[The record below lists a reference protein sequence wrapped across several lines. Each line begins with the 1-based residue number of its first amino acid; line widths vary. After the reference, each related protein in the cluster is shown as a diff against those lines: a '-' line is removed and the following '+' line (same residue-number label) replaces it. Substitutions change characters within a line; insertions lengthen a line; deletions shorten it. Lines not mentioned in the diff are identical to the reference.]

1 MAMPI
6 QEELYGLDLLVY
18 SSHKTATQT
27 LVHTFA
33 DHGYR
38 SLHCHT
44 LANVTTRLTPELLP
58 RYLREYRRRQ
68 QRPLPIL
75 SVFREPI
82 ERLSSSFFQSH
93 AEDALRRQPGMTP
106 QDTLIAR
113 SSVPELQQRFLADL
127 ERGELPGKLES
138 IQEFCEAM
146 AIPVAQLRFD
156 PGLQWGVNA
165 FADCRLHL
173 FRFDSLMGGT
183 RLQNLLTMVAG
194 RPIRPT
200 PANLSAA
207 KWYSPILGEF
217 RASLRLPAAL
227 IRRVYQ
233 ERADLLRLMYQEG
246 VNSLLENTLAR
257 FAQSAA

>member
-1 MAMPI
+1 MPI
-6 QEELYGLDLLVY
+6 QEEIYGLDLLVY

-27 LVHTFA
+27 LVHTLA

-44 LANVTTRLTPELLP
+44 LANVTTRLT
-58 RYLREYRRRQ
+58 
-68 QRPLPIL
+68 
-75 SVFREPI
+75 
-82 ERLSSSFFQSH
+82 
-93 AEDALRRQPGMTP
+93 
-106 QDTLIAR
+106 
-113 SSVPELQQRFLADL
+113 PELQQRFLADL